1 MDGHWGTHLLPVH
14 RCYRKWGLQVRP
26 RLNDIILQVEYRA
39 LVMLRLM
46 RSNILVEF
54 SSQVSVAGGGTA
66 CGRESRKFAKC
77 PTSQTHL
84 LQLFERIMSEEN
96 KI

>member
-1 MDGHWGTHLLPVH
+1 MVGHGGTHLLPLH